1 MTRTAIADELEQLR
15 CFADLSAL
23 PRAFNGPWGTAEL
36 RSLPTDF
43 FVAEASG
50 LHPAGH
56 GEHLLLRVRKI
67 GQNTRWVAK
76 RLAALADVPYRA
88 VSYAGM
94 KDRHAV
100 TEQWFGIHLPGK
112 ADPEWKIG
120 PDEGFE
126 ILEAVRHDRKLRT
139 GQLSY
144 NRFRLQLRN
153 CQITDRSELE
163 QCLRDVAASGVPNY
177 FGPQRFGHLAAN
189 LFLLQNP
196 GDLRRLDRDDRAFAL
211 SALRGALF
219 NGYLA
224 TRVRA
229 HTWRTMEQ
237 GDVQISDR
245 PRGVAEEDHSVFIA
259 ERLSAG
265 LLWGKQA
272 MLADPDTNGEREF
285 YQQFPQITA
294 LLEAAGS
301 QASRRVLC
309 TRVGALDWHWEGEQL
324 VLEFALGPGS
334 YATAVLN
341 ELLEVRD
348 MAAFES
354 AL

>member
-15 CFADLSAL
+15 SFADLGAL
-23 PRAFNGPWGTAEL
+23 PRALNGPWGTAEL
-36 RSLPTDF
+36 RSLPVDF
-43 FVAEASG
+43 VVTEASG

-56 GEHLLLRVRKI
+56 GEHLLLRVRKT

-76 RLAALADVPYRA
+76 RLAALAGVPYRA

-100 TEQWFGIHLPGK
+100 TEQWFGVHLPGV
-112 ADPEWKIG
+112 ADPEWQVG

-126 ILEAVRHDRKLRT
+126 ILQAVRHDRKLRT

-144 NRFRLQLRN
+144 NRFRLHLRN
-153 CQITDRSELE
+153 CHIADKSQLE
-163 QCLRDVAASGVPNY
+163 QALRDIAESGVPNY
-177 FGPQRFGHLAAN
+177 FGPQRFGHLSAN
-189 LFLLQNP
+189 LFLLKDP
-196 GDLRRLDRDDRAFAL
+196 AHLRRMDRDDRAFAL

-224 TRVRA
+224 TRVHA
-229 HTWRTMEQ
+229 CNWRVALP

-245 PRGVAEEDHSVFIA
+245 PRGVAEDDQSVFIA
-259 ERLSAG
+259 ERLPAG
-265 LLWGKQA
+265 LLWGRQA
-272 MLADPDTNGEREF
+272 ALADSATNGEREF
-285 YQQFPQITA
+285 YQQFPQVTA

-309 TRVGALDWHWEGEQL
+309 ARVGAMDWHWESEQL